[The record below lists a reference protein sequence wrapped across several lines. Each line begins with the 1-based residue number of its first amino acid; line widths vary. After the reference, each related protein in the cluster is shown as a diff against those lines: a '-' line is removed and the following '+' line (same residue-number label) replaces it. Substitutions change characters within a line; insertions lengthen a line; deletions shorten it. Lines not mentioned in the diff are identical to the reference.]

1 MATATVFY
9 SVMGTSRLVAEGVSS
24 SLGSPLYAL
33 TDRFSSRPQGWQR
46 SARQAVRSFD
56 FGELTTGN
64 VTFERG
70 DRLIVVCPYWGG
82 PVVPAVSGFIRAVD
96 LTGVSVV
103 LVLVRRAGGGGDLT
117 AQFSDDVVR
126 QGAIVAGTFFVST
139 WMRGRRQLQQLG
151 LRIGQRIGKMGV
163 TTSESL
169 QEQLGHAIDRK
180 EETGERCR
188 QLVSMTPDQKLKKLF
203 GSLAADDAEQVQAL
217 QRLHRVYAGV
227 VHEGRGASFAGLKP
241 EQILDYNALVR
252 AVADLVEAEQT
263 ALEGYRLMESQFP
276 GQMDVVQSMQA
287 LKKSQLQQCRKVRRL
302 SSRLSRH

>member
-70 DRLIVVCPYWGG
+70 DRLIVVSPYWDG

-103 LVLVRRAGGGGDLT
+103 LVLVRRAGGGEDLT

-217 QRLHRVYAGV
+217 QRLHRVYTGV

-276 GQMDVVQSMQA
+276 GQMDVVRSMQA